1 MSLLKVTPLEKK
13 SIAYKVEMYRHNAD
27 GTTSWFTIEDWYRWG
42 HGWLDEYEDSIP
54 YKEDESAH
62 CSPSTGWGTDLDDQC
77 SCWFDYSE
85 DLTQEEK
92 DHIEKCYIH
101 GDDEDDGRGGMGWL
115 FEGDHKWQVEEDSIE
130 ILGPFKVDRCDAD
143 GNVIEENIELKP
155 RPDPSTVWPFS
166 PK

>member
-42 HGWLDEYEDSIP
+42 HGWLDEYEDFIP
-54 YKEDESAH
+54 YKEDETVN
-62 CSPSTGWGTDLDDQC
+62 CSPSTGWGADLDDQC

-101 GDDEDDGRGGMGWL
+101 GDDNDDGRGGMGWL
-115 FEGDHKWQVEEDSIE
+115 FEGDHKWEVEEDSIE
-130 ILGPFKVDRCDAD
+130 ILGPFRVDRCDAD
-143 GNVIEENIELKP
+143 GYVIEENIELKP